1 MKPASE
7 RLNERLELVGRRART
22 NRGSPDVQAWPSG
35 ALDSDPEVEQLVA
48 VAMRWQNSPQ
58 LQADADFAGR
68 LESRL
73 LQRQA
78 LLRRTQPSRRFFPQ
92 LLRMHPV
99 FSVTLALCLLILFL
113 GSGVLV
119 VAAQVSNP
127 ENPLYSVKNWEQQ
140 VQVSLAN
147 SPASKAA
154 LDVQFASE
162 RLRALTGLASPAQA
176 EAYRQSLAEFE
187 QQLNAAIS
195 TIRGLP
201 PGPDRERLSNELANL
216 ESDARHSLQGLLPR
230 LDLAERLLT
239 TDALGQLGE
248 AIPRLLRVEMVLPA
262 HPNENA
268 TISVTG
274 EDIQPGAQLLVN
286 GQVIK
291 AQSVFQGGAYVF
303 TIGWSGNQQPHSIGV
318 LNPDGMAVQTAAIT
332 MSSTGGSRQRNE
344 SGSSGSG
351 ESGQHGN
358 SNGNSN
364 GHGKPGK
371 TPVPD
376 PTPHH

>member
-7 RLNERLELVGRRART
+7 RLNERLELVRRRAKS
-22 NRGSPDVQAWPSG
+22 NRGSSDVQVWPSG
-35 ALDSDPEVEQLVA
+35 VLDSDPEVEELVA
-48 VAMRWQNSPQ
+48 VARQWQNSPQ
-58 LQADADFAGR
+58 LQADAAFAGR

-78 LLRRTQPSRRFFPQ
+78 LLRRTQPKRRFFPQ

-99 FSVTLALCLLILFL
+99 FSVTLALCLLIFFL

-154 LDVQFASE
+154 LDVQFAGE

-176 EAYRQSLAEFE
+176 EAYRQSLTEFE

-195 TIRGLP
+195 TIQGLP
-201 PGPDRERLSNELANL
+201 PGPDRERLSNELASL

-230 LDLAERLLT
+230 LALAERLLT

-262 HPNENA
+262 HPDQNA

-274 EDIQPGAQLLVN
+274 VNLQPGAQLLVN
-286 GQVIK
+286 GQVIG

-303 TIGWSGNQQPHSIGV
+303 TIGWSSNQQPHSIGV

-332 MSSTGGSRQRNE
+332 IKSITGSDHR
-344 SGSSGSG
+344 SGSG
-351 ESGQHGN
+351 SGDTGNGESSQH
-358 SNGNSN
+358 GNSN